1 MSLKVAFV
9 CVNFFVL
16 FCFCFTFFFLN
27 CPFCA
32 VLRPKDC
39 KLPDRVGDSGSLK
52 NAGKLWEFS

>member
-9 CVNFFVL
+9 CVNFLVFFVL
-16 FCFCFTFFFLN
+16 LYFFFLN

-39 KLPDRVGDSGSLK
+39 QLPDRVGDSGSLK